1 MQTSDY
7 LPVDTPTT
15 TTGAESLVSSGTVE
29 ALMQVVNWKA
39 TEPSSIT
46 FVTRAVR
53 VLDLITNIDVSAF
66 HGQDGWQK
74 LLARLEV
81 SSCLHCE

>member
-1 MQTSDY
+1 MN
-7 LPVDTPTT
+7 VDPSPPP
-15 TTGAESLVSSGTVE
+15 GAESLVSSGAVE
-29 ALMQVVNWKA
+29 ALLQVVSWKA

-66 HGQDGWQK
+66 HGQEGWKK
-74 LLARLEV
+74 LLDRLEV
-81 SSCLHCE
+81 SACVHQV